1 MAKSFI
7 ITLEGIALTQYTRLP
22 PLSMDSWW
30 ALYEKLLNFQGYMLD
45 IDALAELPL
54 FNQQENEFQKLL
66 Q

>member
-1 MAKSFI
+1 
-7 ITLEGIALTQYTRLP
+7 
-22 PLSMDSWW
+22 MDSWW
-30 ALYEKLLNFQGYMLD
+30 ALCEKLLNFQGYMLD